1 MKRKITSAE
10 TSEILSLKRSDI
22 NMPLLRG
29 LFATKRGQNGPRF
42 NTYDTMDLPR
52 NKLYNSAQVSTTV
65 GKYIFNMFVIPEKYL
80 KKSGYQ
86 NLVFDSDNLGKLEK
100 EVAGMFLEDELTS
113 LEYTEFL
120 DNGEWITLGM
130 SYFLVP
136 TIDSGMNSPIAKVI
150 KRRDELF
157 KEYEKEI
164 KAGDPNISSRIEN
177 ELLDLAKAEL
187 EAGGNEGYD
196 FYKSGEFNFGNNYK
210 KTSIMA
216 GAVENPYTKKLDILK
231 SNYVDGITKEDF
243 PYLAN
248 ITIIGGYSRNVE
260 TQKGGYETKKINNST
275 QVIVLDAPGTD
286 CGTTHTLK
294 TFIPD
299 KMKSMFINRYVSDKG
314 KLTLI
319 TTDNVSQYVGKEV
332 NLRSPMFCKTEEI
345 CSKCAGELYHKMG
358 IKNAGLLTSTMSG
371 SLMNL
376 AMKKFHDTSIKFNK
390 IDINNF
396 VKESK

>member
-52 NKLYNSAQVSTTV
+52 NKLYNSAQISTTI
-65 GKYIFNMFVIPEKYL
+65 GRYIFNMFVIPEKYL

-100 EVAGMFLEDELTS
+100 EIAGMFLENELTS

-286 CGTTHTLK
+286 CGTAHTLK